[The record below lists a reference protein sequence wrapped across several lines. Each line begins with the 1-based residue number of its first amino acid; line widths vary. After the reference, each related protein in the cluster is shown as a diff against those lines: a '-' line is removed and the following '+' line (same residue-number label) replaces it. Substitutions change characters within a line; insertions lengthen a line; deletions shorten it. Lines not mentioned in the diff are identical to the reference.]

1 MRSLQNCAIFSQ
13 GSVCLKIRKYLE
25 AECKKL
31 LPLRL
36 RLTDFS
42 AGNEKKMQFFFSF
55 LSRISY
61 LCTKIAKKTT
71 MKKFFTIFLL
81 FFLATDSWA
90 VLKEEN
96 LEQTLGILRTE
107 LVGYYQEMSRG
118 ASLRRA
124 QNDTIISQL
133 IETNKRAN
141 QNALM
146 LYSQNADYVFD
157 LTYACHEATEQYR
170 QFQQSQLPFRKY
182 IEKVDGEIA
191 KYDSLTQSLQSL
203 RTSLLTRQGLVDRS
217 VCLTL
222 AVSISHQLQE
232 ERDQMAEYVEI
243 YQRTEQRLKTLNDY
257 ALRRYND
264 IQTSIFRNGGDNY
277 VSILTH
283 MNQKWQDMT
292 SVVKK
297 KYSINTENHSQWN
310 VLWIISLFVGIMFCA
325 VVVILLNQLVFRY
338 LLPKRFQ
345 TERFMR
351 KRTPIIMATTVIT
364 FALSMG
370 LITNTA
376 DQNFLVM
383 ASDLLV
389 EYGWLLGV
397 ILISLLLRVDA
408 SQVMSAVRI
417 YSPLIVVGFIVIV
430 FRIILIPSE
439 LVNIVFPPILLFS
452 TLWQWNV
459 IHRHN
464 QNIPRSDIF
473 YTYISLTVFLI
484 SLVCSMI
491 GYTLLSVQLLIWW
504 LMQLTCTLTI
514 TCVSLYVKRY
524 GERHGFEEKPV
535 TQAWGYRLLQRVAL
549 PTLSVLSVMVS
560 IYWAAEVFNL
570 SDLCWRLF
578 NRNFINLENLQ
589 VSIVKLS
596 IVVCLWFLFSYIATT
611 VLQLMRMHYQVQDPT
626 TAASREVM
634 GKNVV
639 QVVVWGAWLLI
650 SLSLLHI
657 SVAWL
662 LAISGG
668 LSTGIGFAS
677 KDIIENIYYG
687 ASLMAGRVKVGD
699 WIEVDG
705 TMGKVSSISYTS
717 TVVESLYGE
726 VITFQ
731 NSQLFAKN
739 YKNLT
744 RNHGYILA
752 LVPFGVAYGAKVSQV
767 KALVEQAVQGLHHP
781 WTDQSKQVKVVMTE
795 MADSSVNFK
804 LIVWVDAVKKIHVIS
819 DIMACIY
826 DTLGQNGI
834 EIPFPQRDIHIIN

>member
-1 MRSLQNCAIFSQ
+1 
-13 GSVCLKIRKYLE
+13 
-25 AECKKL
+25 
-31 LPLRL
+31 
-36 RLTDFS
+36 
-42 AGNEKKMQFFFSF
+42 
-55 LSRISY
+55 
-61 LCTKIAKKTT
+61 
-71 MKKFFTIFLL
+71 MKKILTILL
-81 FFLATDSWA
+81 LACLTIDAWA

-107 LVGYYQEMSRG
+107 LTNYYQELALG
-118 ASLRRA
+118 ANIRKA
-124 QNDTIISQL
+124 QSDTIISKL
-133 IETNKRAN
+133 IETTKRAN

-170 QFQQSQLPFRKY
+170 SFQQQQLPFRKLM
-182 IEKVDGEIA
+182 EKADAEIA
-191 KYDSLTQSLQSL
+191 KYDSLAQSLQTL
-203 RTSLLTRQGLVDRS
+203 RTNMLSPQALKDRS
-217 VCLTL
+217 ICLTL
-222 AVSISHQLQE
+222 ATYIGSTLRE
-232 ERDQMAEYVEI
+232 NRDQMEDYIEI
-243 YQRTEQRLKTLNDY
+243 YQRTENRLKQLNDY
-257 ALRRYND
+257 ALKRYND

-277 VSILTH
+277 LSILSHFTRYW
-283 MNQKWQDMT
+283 KDMHQ
-292 SVVKK
+292 VVKK
-297 KYSINTENHSQWN
+297 KYDFNSANKSQWS
-310 VLWIISLFVGIMFCA
+310 VRWILILFVSIVFYA
-325 VVVILLNQLVFRY
+325 VVAILLNQVVFRF
-338 LLPKRFQ
+338 LLPRRLR

-364 FALSMG
+364 FALCMG
-370 LITNTA
+370 LLTNTL
-376 DQNFLVM
+376 DQNFFVM

-397 ILISLLLRVDA
+397 ILISLLLRVEA

-417 YSPLIVVGFIVIV
+417 YSPLITVGFIVIV

-439 LVNIVFPPILLFS
+439 LVNLIFPPILLLC
-452 TLWQWNV
+452 TLWQWSV

-464 QNIPRSDIF
+464 RNIPRSDIF
-473 YTYISLTVFLI
+473 YSYISLTVFLC
-484 SLVCSMI
+484 SLVCSII

-514 TCVSLYVKRY
+514 TCIGLYVKRY
-524 GERHGFEEKPV
+524 GERHEFKKKPV
-535 TQAWGYRLLQRVAL
+535 TQTWAFHLLRQVIL
-549 PTLSVLSVMVS
+549 PVLGVLSIMIS

-570 SDLCWRLF
+570 SDLCWRMF
-578 NRNFINLENLQ
+578 NMNFINLENLK

-596 IVVCLWFLFSYIATT
+596 VVVCLWFLFRYVAKTILGLLA
-611 VLQLMRMHYQVQDPT
+611 QHYQTQDPT
-626 TAASREVM
+626 TAASRQVM
-634 GKNVV
+634 GKNVI
-639 QVVVWGAWLLI
+639 QVIVWGAWLLI

-657 SVAWL
+657 SVTWL

-705 TMGKVSSISYTS
+705 TMGKVNSISYTS

-731 NSQLFAKN
+731 NSQLFTKN

-752 LVPFGVAYGAKVSQV
+752 LVPFSVAYGTKVPQV
-767 KALVEQAVQGLHHP
+767 KQLVEQAITDLHHR
-781 WTDQSKQVKVVMTE
+781 WVDRSKKVTVVMTE
-795 MADSSVNFK
+795 MGDSSVNFK
-804 LIVWVDAVKKIHVIS
+804 LVIWVDAVKRIYVVS
-819 DIMACIY
+819 DIMTCIY
-826 DTLGQNGI
+826 ETLGQNGI
-834 EIPFPQRDIHIIN
+834 EIPFPQRDIHIKQ